1 MVDFKRRIGM
11 KKITTD
17 ELRQMRNEEG
27 LILQG
32 CGGDLNEWVDG
43 VNEMLTKEDILV
55 DGDSFKDVY
64 VFENEGTT
72 NLLFSMENVK
82 LNIGKLAMWRIGT
95 HDVFGGIWLSDYL
108 DNRFEIKND
117 DVQDFEM

>member
-1 MVDFKRRIGM
+1 M

-95 HDVFGGIWLSDYL
+95 HDVFGGTWLSDYL